1 MKAARN
7 ICQVLADAESDV
19 TRRALTHPE
28 DGVDVFELRIDCL
41 DDDHRR
47 ADLVRDLVGAA
58 VLPVVA
64 TCRPK
69 SEGGRFGETD
79 ARREELLQA
88 ALGAGAAWV
97 DLEWTWIGRDPGLM
111 ERFPAG
117 RVQLSHHHQ
126 GPWSSSL
133 EDLFTAMLKTKA
145 GAIKLVARAETFEQA
160 MRLVQLTAHGVR
172 AGRRTSCF
180 ALGAAARISRI
191 LATIEGAYFTYVT
204 DSGAPPVSGML
215 GLEEAVRT
223 YRLGELPYPVKLLG
237 ILGHPLDHSL
247 SPVMHNRV
255 IQKLG
260 ERYLYVPFESP
271 DPEPI
276 IDFVRSHGVRG
287 LSVTIPHKVRVI
299 PLLDALDPTAHDAG
313 AVNTVVREGTRLV
326 GHNTDLATARH
337 ILERW
342 GVGPADTAVVVGAG
356 GAARALIRALAER
369 RVPTTVINR
378 SLDAAKRLA
387 SEFGATAGDAARLDA
402 AAFNLLLNATPPG
415 EHLSRIPMPK
425 APGASVLDLAYR
437 AGGTPFTARALAAGC
452 RTVDGIEFLARQGA
466 RQYSLWTKREL
477 KPDLYTR
484 VLEESHSAVRGAAK
498 GRPAARRSDAPPP

>member
-1 MKAARN
+1 MKTARN
-7 ICQVLADAESDV
+7 ICQVLADAASDV
-19 TRRALTHPE
+19 TRRVLTHPE

-47 ADLVRDLVGAA
+47 VDVVRDLVGAA

-69 SEGGRFGETD
+69 TEGGRFGETD
-79 ARREELLQA
+79 ARREELLLA

-97 DLEWTWIGRDPGLM
+97 DLEWTWLGRDPGLM
-111 ERFPAG
+111 DRFPAA

-160 MRLVQLTAHGVR
+160 MPLVQLTAHGVR

-180 ALGAAARISRI
+180 GLGAAARISRI

-204 DSGAPPVSGML
+204 DGGAPPVGGML

-237 ILGHPLDHSL
+237 LLGDPLDHSL

-260 ERYLYVPFESP
+260 ERYLYVPFESA

-299 PLLDALDPTAHDAG
+299 PLLDALDSTAHDAG
-313 AVNTVVREGTRLV
+313 AVNTVVREGSRLV
-326 GHNTDLATARH
+326 GHNTDLATARS
-337 ILERW
+337 LLDRW
-342 GVGPADTAVVVGAG
+342 GVGPGDSAVVVGAG
-356 GAARALIRALAER
+356 GAARALMRALADR

-378 SLDAAKRLA
+378 SPEAGRRLA
-387 SEFGATAGDAARLDA
+387 GEFGATAGEPDDLDPRG
-402 AAFNLLLNATPPG
+402 FNLLLNATPSG
-415 EHLSRIPMPK
+415 DHLARIPMPL

-437 AGGTPFTARALAAGC
+437 AGVTPFTARALAAGC

-466 RQYSLWTKREL
+466 RQYSLWTKRAL
-477 KPDLYTR
+477 KPDLYTG
-484 VLEESHSAVRGAAK
+484 VLEESRSTARGTAKERSAE
-498 GRPAARRSDAPPP
+498 RPSDARRP